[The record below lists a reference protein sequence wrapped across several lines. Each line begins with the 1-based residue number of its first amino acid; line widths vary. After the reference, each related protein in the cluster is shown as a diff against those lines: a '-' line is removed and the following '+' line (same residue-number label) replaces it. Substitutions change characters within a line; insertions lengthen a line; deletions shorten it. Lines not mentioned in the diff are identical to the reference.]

1 MPKKLM
7 LFLPLISSLL
17 LSACSSGIQPG
28 KNQEYSQTSY
38 SPLKQDEPSGQE
50 VNEGD
55 PSVTGTITTAGNPK
69 HVDVLDFTHL
79 ELGDNKISA
88 SPQRGFVFSCM
99 TYYKGSGPAAT
110 GWWLNGDGTWDL
122 TKKAVV
128 DGSVSWT
135 HEFSIT
141 LSGDQR
147 IITGN
152 GLPDHTTGVYPISST
167 DDAYKVDRNPN
178 EITNQTIA
186 LTLPAN
192 PSLSASATCVGG
204 EVGIL
209 LSGIAI
215 FNAFDALGRDAAANE
230 VQDGCDGHPQ
240 QNGFYHYHTLSECIE
255 DVAAGH
261 SALMGYAFDGFGIFG
276 YYSEDGKEITN
287 ADLDEC
293 HGHSHTIEWDGQTV
307 EMYHY
312 HATREFPYTVGCFR
326 GDPVVRGLS
335 IRPGGGQAS
344 SGQAQSQFE
353 PQPAAQ
359 SQGGV
364 GGQPPQAAIDACLNQ
379 PAGAMCSI
387 NDQNRTIRGACDVL
401 PQGTQ
406 LACMPLG
413 GPP

>member
-1 MPKKLM
+1 MFMKSM
-7 LFLPLISSLL
+7 LFILLICSLL
-17 LSACSSGIQPG
+17 LTACSSGIQPDD
-28 KNQEYSQTSY
+28 NQELSQTTY
-38 SPLKQDEPSGQE
+38 NSPDEDKPSDQE
-50 VNEGD
+50 LIKND
-55 PSVTGTITTAGNPK
+55 PSITETISAAGNSE
-69 HVDVLDFTHL
+69 HVDVLDTTHL
-79 ELGDNKISA
+79 VLGDNKTSS

-99 TYYKGSGPAAT
+99 TEFKGGGPAAT

-135 HEFSIT
+135 HEFSIA

-152 GLPDHTTGVYPISST
+152 GLPDHTTGVYPIRTT

-192 PSLSASATCVGG
+192 PSLSAAATCVGG

-240 QNGFYHYHTLSECIE
+240 QNGFYHYHTLSDCIE
-255 DVAAGH
+255 DAAAGH

-276 YYSEDGKEITN
+276 YYGSNGKEITN

-293 HGHSHTIEWDGQTV
+293 HGHSHTIEWDGKTV

-344 SGQAQSQFE
+344 SGQAQSQFGL
-353 PQPAAQ
+353 QPAGP
-359 SQGGV
+359 SQGV
-364 GGQPPQAAIDACLNQ
+364 AGGQPPQAAIDACLNQ
-379 PAGAMCSI
+379 PAGASCSF
-387 NDQNRTIRGACDVL
+387 DDHNRTIIGTCKVP
-401 PQGTQ
+401 PQVAQ

-413 GPP
+413 GLP